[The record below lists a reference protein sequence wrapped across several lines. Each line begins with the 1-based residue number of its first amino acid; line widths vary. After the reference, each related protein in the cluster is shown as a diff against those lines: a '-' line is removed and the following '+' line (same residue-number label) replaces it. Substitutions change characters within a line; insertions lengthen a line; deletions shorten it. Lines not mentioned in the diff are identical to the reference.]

1 MVFILIFIGDRL
13 EELQKKYNQE
23 VEERKKLETELK
35 VLQVKVSYVAFISLC
50 ISLRLIALSSF
61 SCGISLRPVSATKTL
76 RLAKSAPLFSH
87 GSRISPRAGIFRK
100 QWKRL

>member
-1 MVFILIFIGDRL
+1 MVFILISIDNRL

-35 VLQVKVSYVAFISLC
+35 VLQVKVSYFAIISLY
-50 ISLRLIALSSF
+50 IYLQLITLSSF
-61 SCGISLRPVSATKTL
+61 SCGISLRLVSATKTL
-76 RLAKSAPLFSH
+76 RPAKLAPLFSH
-87 GSRISPRAGIFRK
+87 GSRIRPRAGSFRT